1 MAATVLKTLAKLT
14 IGVGAV
20 YVTVD
25 QGVWDG
31 TGQGDSALNRVKQ
44 SVLPAT
50 SEYLQKVP
58 SVSDVRRT
66 VLSKWNSGVETAF
79 TSMAST
85 PEATGKYCRQATNYI
100 KKSLKS

>member
-31 TGQGDSALNRVKQ
+31 IRQGDSALNKVKQ

-50 SEYLQKVP
+50 SEYWQKVP
-58 SVSDVRRT
+58 SVSDLQRT
-66 VLSKWNSGVETAF
+66 VLSKWNSGVTTAF
-79 TSMAST
+79 TYMAHT
-85 PEATGKYCRQATNYI
+85 PETTGKYCKEATDYV